1 MASDSGQE
9 VGGKKLN
16 WRFPC
21 SKFHMLLLKFT
32 SRHSSYIE
40 LEKK

>member
-9 VGGKKLN
+9 AGGKNLN
-16 WRFPC
+16 WRVP
-21 SKFHMLLLKFT
+21 SNKFHLLLLKFT

-40 LEKK
+40 VEKQ